1 MVISYMYIRDM
12 IQILSKNK
20 IFLIAFTLGI
30 VSWVIC
36 PIIGDRI
43 EPFDTGRGYLVGQIL
58 MSAYLGYVGWSYGG
72 KKILVA
78 ILGIYL
84 GQLVY
89 SLIVA
94 SDPLAYIGVIT
105 IWFLCVIPAIS
116 GSVAMLV
123 AKIIPSK
130 SK

>member
-1 MVISYMYIRDM
+1 M
-12 IQILSKNK
+12 IMALLKHIKQLLSNK
-20 IFLIAFTLGI
+20 VFLIAFALGV

-43 EPFDTGRGYLVGQIL
+43 EPFDTGKGYLAGQTL
-58 MSAYLGYVGWSYGG
+58 MSAYLGYIGWSYGG

-84 GQLVY
+84 GQLIY
-89 SLIVA
+89 SLIVVT
-94 SDPLAYIGVIT
+94 DPLAYIGVIT
-105 IWFLCVIPAIS
+105 IWFLCIIPAIF
-116 GSVAMLV
+116 GSIGWLAM
-123 AKIIPSK
+123 KITLWK